1 MCQSRSQCWDVANV
15 TPESEACTKRPH
27 QRKKWNNDDGAIYMK
42 TEWVTTANEVCFW
55 GGSLLGNRSTGESP
69 IPVQVLDP

>member
-1 MCQSRSQCWDVANV
+1 
-15 TPESEACTKRPH
+15 
-27 QRKKWNNDDGAIYMK
+27 MK